1 MERGKQATERPAQVG
16 KLAGRIEHWRE
27 TRTKRGR
34 MPKALWSAAV
44 DLAETHGVGAISRW
58 LRLDYYS
65 LKRRVEG
72 TPARQ
77 AAEVEDGET
86 AFVEL
91 KVADGVVDD
100 SRTIE
105 FIDTDGAM
113 MTVRGYPSSDLD
125 LAALAGAF
133 LGRRQ

>member
-1 MERGKQATERPAQVG
+1 
-16 KLAGRIEHWRE
+16 
-27 TRTKRGR
+27 
-34 MPKALWSAAV
+34 MPRALWSAAV

-65 LKRRVEG
+65 LKRRVG
-72 TPARQ
+72 GGPPRQ
-77 AAEVEDGET
+77 AAEAKDVAT

-91 KVADGVVDD
+91 KVGDGVVDD
-100 SRTIE
+100 GRTVE
-105 FIDTDGAM
+105 FVAADGAM
-113 MTVRGYPSSDLD
+113 MTVRGYPSRDLD